1 LVLETEA
8 SAGDDARYC
17 DNAYM
22 LIACEKVAYCRSGS
36 NSMRDD
42 ADVECLIK
50 KNTRPVLAGRVFFL
64 ILY

>member
-1 LVLETEA
+1 
-8 SAGDDARYC
+8 
-17 DNAYM
+17 
-22 LIACEKVAYCRSGS
+22 
-36 NSMRDD
+36 MRDD